1 MSRESVY
8 LENICVLLLE
18 VLKENLDLKETN
30 VYLSKE
36 ILNMRNIFE
45 KERQNLELNLTAQ
58 IAKHLLDVADDLR
71 RISEASKK
79 SSDINVIIDGIAMTE
94 KELNKVINSLG
105 IEKQSPLGKPFDPNA
120 YELGGT
126 KEIPELE
133 DNIVVDIIRDGYM
146 LKDKVIRPSIVMV
159 NSKKELN

>member
-36 ILNMRNIFE
+36 IFNMRNIFE

-79 SSDINVIIDGIAMTE
+79 SSDINAIIDGIAMTE

-105 IEKQSPLGKPFDPNA
+105 IEKQSPLGKPFDPNV

-133 DNIVVDIIRDGYM
+133 DNIVVDVIRDGYM
-146 LKDKVIRPSIVMV
+146 FKDKVIRPSIVMV